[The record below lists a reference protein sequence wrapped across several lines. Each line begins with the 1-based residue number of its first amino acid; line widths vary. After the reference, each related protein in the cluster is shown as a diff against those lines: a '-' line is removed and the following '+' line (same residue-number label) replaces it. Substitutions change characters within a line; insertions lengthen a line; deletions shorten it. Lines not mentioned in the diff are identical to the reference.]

1 MAMFR
6 VLLPVALLGAAP
18 ALAQEHVTL
27 KPGPGVDAVTTS
39 CSTCHTLNYIT
50 MNSVFLKPDEWKAE
64 VTKMRT
70 ALGAPIDDEIANII
84 VRYLSA
90 NYAVQ
95 PKS

>member
-1 MAMFR
+1 MLRM
-6 VLLPVALLGAAP
+6 LLAVALLGAAP
-18 ALAQEHVTL
+18 ALAQEQVTL
-27 KPGPGVDAVTTS
+27 KPGPGADAVATS
-39 CSTCHTLNYIT
+39 CSTCHTLNYIA

-70 ALGAPIDDEIANII
+70 ALGAPIDDDIANII
-84 VRYLSA
+84 VNYLSA